1 MLPNDPEIIRRQDT
15 ARSELKR
22 AQTILS
28 ESERILQFWR
38 MESNLEMQLESAA
51 GSSRDKTRPADVP
64 DAAVTGRQRAQTL
77 AKSLGMYNKTAT
89 PTSRVQTGGTRS
101 RSGSTRSRSG
111 STRSRSGSTRSRG
124 RGTKERSSR
133 VPPPPLS
140 PSASPASPSATVV
153 TVVEVS
159 GSQKL
164 GFSLSG
170 GQPSKIHILVQGGA
184 ADAAGAHVGSQLT
197 HINDLDV
204 QDRTCHECFDMLKA
218 SARPIRLTFRTPV
231 SLLS

>member
-1 MLPNDPEIIRRQDT
+1 MLPNDPEIMRRQDT

-51 GSSRDKTRPADVP
+51 GSSRDKTRPADVQ

-89 PTSRVQTGGTRS
+89 PTSRVQTGG
-101 RSGSTRSRSG
+101 TRSRSG